1 MVLIYAPLKINR
13 FNNKIKRGW
22 FILLNT
28 QITFTIGDLIYLLF
42 SVLGIGVLVYLIF
55 FLKELYIALKNL
67 NVIYIE
73 NKDNINT
80 IITEATEITK
90 KSNNAL
96 EVFSN
101 DIEKVSVSI
110 AEFIPKINAA
120 ISVLKMF
127 FGKNK

>member
-1 MVLIYAPLKINR
+1 M
-13 FNNKIKRGW
+13 
-22 FILLNT
+22 
-28 QITFTIGDLIYLLF
+28 
-42 SVLGIGVLVYLIF
+42 YLIF

-90 KSNNAL
+90 KSNNVL

-101 DIEKVSVSI
+101 DIDKVSVSI
-110 AEFIPKINAA
+110 AEFISKINTA

-127 FGKNK
+127 FRKNK

>member
-1 MVLIYAPLKINR
+1 M
-13 FNNKIKRGW
+13 
-22 FILLNT
+22 
-28 QITFTIGDLIYLLF
+28 
-42 SVLGIGVLVYLIF
+42 YLIF

-90 KSNNAL
+90 KSNNVL

-101 DIEKVSVSI
+101 DVEKVSVSI

-127 FGKNK
+127 FGKK

>member
-1 MVLIYAPLKINR
+1 MLLIYAPLKINR

-80 IITEATEITK
+80 IILVIIVIFKLIFFMSTSLLHNK
-90 KSNNAL
+90 KN
-96 EVFSN
+96 
-101 DIEKVSVSI
+101 
-110 AEFIPKINAA
+110 
-120 ISVLKMF
+120 
-127 FGKNK
+127 

>member
-1 MVLIYAPLKINR
+1 MLLIYAPLKINR

-90 KSNNAL
+90 KSNNVL

-127 FGKNK
+127 FGKK

>member
-1 MVLIYAPLKINR
+1 MLLIYAPLKINR

-127 FGKNK
+127 FGKK

>member
-1 MVLIYAPLKINR
+1 M
-13 FNNKIKRGW
+13 
-22 FILLNT
+22 
-28 QITFTIGDLIYLLF
+28 
-42 SVLGIGVLVYLIF
+42 YLIF

-127 FGKNK
+127 FGKK

>member
-1 MVLIYAPLKINR
+1 M
-13 FNNKIKRGW
+13 
-22 FILLNT
+22 
-28 QITFTIGDLIYLLF
+28 
-42 SVLGIGVLVYLIF
+42 YLIF

>member
-1 MVLIYAPLKINR
+1 M
-13 FNNKIKRGW
+13 
-22 FILLNT
+22 
-28 QITFTIGDLIYLLF
+28 
-42 SVLGIGVLVYLIF
+42 YLIF

-90 KSNNAL
+90 KSNNVL

-127 FGKNK
+127 FGKK

>member
-1 MVLIYAPLKINR
+1 MLLIYAPLKINR

-90 KSNNAL
+90 KSNNVL

-101 DIEKVSVSI
+101 DVEKVSVSI

-127 FGKNK
+127 FGKK